1 MKLLLIED
9 EPDFIAR
16 VKVASDNAGIEF
28 IEASDVGIDSQ
39 FENTAA
45 IEEQLV
51 SRLRK
56 IRDSQEF
63 EIVLLDT
70 DLSKMGNGLG
80 QVACRAAFQE
90 LGIPVCR
97 YTKRQ
102 SQTAIS
108 NLQFLRRLAIEGAS
122 AVWVPSDKVK
132 GDLTESG
139 LIAWLRGVSEGF
151 NELKR
156 SLVEKPDLLGHS
168 RGPADI
174 LAHAL
179 GRPSV
184 KADLLGYT
192 AQNFFFF
199 AAPEDTA
206 AEKGSRTDI
215 AQQATR
221 LGYWLVN
228 YILAFPGPILSK
240 NAAAAYLNVSVESM
254 SNPNVEALLKPA
266 RYTGPFHALDE
277 YYWAE
282 DLLGIIE
289 QADGDIAKSKFL
301 NNIKMERVDNEN
313 PESSAY
319 LCILT
324 NSPIKASDAAS
335 NPDWIPSGAKVA
347 RVTENLYDELGP
359 LLSI

>member
-1 MKLLLIED
+1 MKFLLIED
-9 EPDFIAR
+9 EPEFISR
-16 VKVASDNAGIEF
+16 VKAASGETGDELL
-28 IEASDVGIDSQ
+28 EAAAVGLHAQ
-39 FENTAA
+39 FEDTAA
-45 IEEQLV
+45 IEEQLIE
-51 SRLRK
+51 RLRN
-56 IRDSQEF
+56 ILVAEQF
-63 EIVLLDT
+63 EIVVLDT

-90 LGIPVCR
+90 LGVPVCR

-122 AVWVPSDKVK
+122 AVWVPGDKVK
-132 GDLTESG
+132 GDLGKTGLLSWLKGVNDGFHELQTRLEESPK
-139 LIAWLRGVSEGF
+139 LLE
-151 NELKR
+151 R
-156 SLVEKPDLLGHS
+156 SK
-168 RGPADI
+168 GPADI
-174 LAHAL
+174 LAHVL

-199 AAPEDTA
+199 APPEDTA
-206 AEKGSRTDI
+206 AKKGGKADV

-228 YILAFPGPILSK
+228 YILAFPGPILAR
-240 NAAAAYLNVSVESM
+240 NAASAYLNITIESFAD
-254 SNPNVEALLKPA
+254 PKVEALLKTA
-266 RYTGPFHALDE
+266 RYTGPFHSLDE

-282 DLLGIIE
+282 DLLAIIE
-289 QADGDIAKSKFL
+289 QSDGDIANAKALEGVKL
-301 NNIKMERVDNEN
+301 ERVDGEN

-324 NSPIKASDAAS
+324 NKPIRGDEAAG